1 MIRLSKLWMGPDLTI
16 QNVESAARLCEVVTV
31 PHPTVRDP
39 SLSDQSWLGSVT
51 SSRVQCL
58 HAALCISCYC
68 RIFLSVY
75 SAQYLV
81 VTIMFPVL
89 EFMNRRQPLLRLVW
103 SVYYLS
109 GLYISIVWSVYYSVY
124 SLSSLVCVL
133 VWSVII

>member
-31 PHPTVRDP
+31 FPSPVRDP

-58 HAALCISCYC
+58 HASLCISCYC
-68 RIFLSVY
+68 CIFLLVS

-89 EFMNRRQPLLRLVW
+89 EFMNRRHPLLRLVW